1 MGWNPYLCSWLQQIC
16 CAKLTLRIYWL
27 VFVVRQF
34 RNFSTI
40 LWWVQVNFQWEDG
53 EVRLHWIGFFHSAS
67 SLKQQSAGRPIASIG
82 HIILI
87 PSQRSHVKVV
97 HQLKIHKKTCFYF
110 LVQYTRKCINS
121 THLSHK
127 PIQLCVIYSK
137 WKKNTLGINHRG
149 HVVTLKR
156 K

>member
-16 CAKLTLRIYWL
+16 CAKLTLRNYWL
-27 VFVVRQF
+27 VVVRQF

-53 EVRLHWIGFFHSAS
+53 EVRLHWVGFFHSAS
-67 SLKQQSAGRPIASIG
+67 SLKQPSAGRHIASIG

-127 PIQLCVIYSK
+127 PTIMCDLLKMEKKIY
-137 WKKNTLGINHRG
+137 
-149 HVVTLKR
+149 
-156 K
+156 